1 MTLWS
6 NKTTKTPHV
15 SIVFLAIS
23 KLRRCWGPRPPQK
36 FRKSHWCVP
45 FTATFSKRRKIG
57 ALWSERC
64 DVLNCQNISWL
75 FLTKFSQV
83 TLLPKWFCE
92 APPPGHWI
100 LSQPTPWT
108 PDPQPTHSLHQR
120 SIRTFQCMLSTSV
133 RTLQRSPAAERS
145 SVPGVSLRSER
156 EAWTLKVSEVLDSFY
171 FFELIS
177 T

>member
-1 MTLWS
+1 MFFYVSTDTSFAGKLARWRGHQATCTLIWIDS
-6 NKTTKTPHV
+6 
-15 SIVFLAIS
+15 
-23 KLRRCWGPRPPQK
+23 WGPRSPQK

-64 DVLNCQNISWL
+64 DALNCQNINCL
-75 FLTKFSQV
+75 FLSKFLQM
-83 TLLPKWFCE
+83 TFLPRWFCE

-108 PDPQPTHSLHQR
+108 PDPQPTHPLHQR

-133 RTLQRSPAAERS
+133 RTLSVYLQQNVPAYLGLAYAQNAKRER
-145 SVPGVSLRSER
+145 
-156 EAWTLKVSEVLDSFY
+156 
-171 FFELIS
+171 
-177 T
+177 

>member
-6 NKTTKTPHV
+6 NKTIKTTHV
-15 SIVFLAIS
+15 SIISLVIS

-64 DVLNCQNISWL
+64 DALNCQNINSL
-75 FLTKFSQV
+75 FLSKFLQMTFFTEV
-83 TLLPKWFCE
+83 VLW
-92 APPPGHWI
+92 G
-100 LSQPTPWT
+100 PTPWT
-108 PDPQPTHSLHQR
+108 PDPQPTHPLHQR

-133 RTLQRSPAAERS
+133 RTLSVYLQQNVPAYLGLAYAQNAKRER
-145 SVPGVSLRSER
+145 
-156 EAWTLKVSEVLDSFY
+156 
-171 FFELIS
+171 
-177 T
+177 

>member
-6 NKTTKTPHV
+6 NKTIKTTHV
-15 SIVFLAIS
+15 SIISLVIS

-64 DVLNCQNISWL
+64 DVLDCQNISWL
-75 FLTKFSQV
+75 FLTKFSQM
-83 TLLPKWFCE
+83 TFLPRWFCE
-92 APPPGHWI
+92 APPPGHRT
-100 LSQPTPWT
+100 LSQPTP
-108 PDPQPTHSLHQR
+108 
-120 SIRTFQCMLSTSV
+120 FTSGASEYSSACWAPV
-133 RTLQRSPAAERS
+133 YGRS
-145 SVPGVSLRSER
+145 SVYLQQNVPAYRGFAYAQNAKR
-156 EAWTLKVSEVLDSFY
+156 AKVSKVLDSFC
-171 FFELIS
+171 FLEEKS